1 MQKSRSFFIAAGVLA
16 SSLVLAGCSAG
27 TNSSSPESSPATS
40 TTAEASSAFNDSD
53 VAFTMGMVEH
63 HEQAIEMAQTV
74 LDKDNIDP
82 RVTDLAQ
89 NIKDAQGP
97 EIDLMN
103 DWIEKWEV
111 PMDDMSGMDHGMAMT
126 DEDMTALDEAT
137 GLGASKLFL
146 TQMTV
151 HHNGAIEM
159 AQTELDAGENPDV
172 LTLAQKIIDAQTS
185 EIDTMQSLLTQL

>member
-16 SSLVLAGCSAG
+16 SSLVLAGCSAV

-172 LTLAQKIIDAQTS
+172 LTLAQNIIDAQTS

>member
-1 MQKSRSFFIAAGVLA
+1 MQKSRPFFIAAGVLA

-27 TNSSSPESSPATS
+27 TNSSSPESSPTTS

-103 DWIEKWEV
+103 EWIEKWKV

-126 DEDMTALDEAT
+126 DEDMAALDEAT
-137 GLGASKLFL
+137 GLDASRLFL

-159 AQTELDAGENPDV
+159 AQMELDAGENPDA
-172 LTLAQKIIDAQTS
+172 LTLAQKIIDAQTA